1 MQDKT
6 LLYTGLS
13 YCPFLKGKEKR
24 FLAET
29 LEDLAALSRLSL
41 NDLSLLLKRPLKTKL
56 WKKGFIETAVQDG
69 LKIIGTYGIKTVSV
83 FDEAFPPQL
92 REIPDSPLMLFY
104 RGSLPDPERPSAA
117 MVGTRRP
124 TGEGIQAAL
133 NLSKQF
139 AENGVPVISGLA
151 YGIDTFSH
159 RGCLEGGGKTVAVL
173 ACGVESIYPRTNKRL
188 AAAILES
195 DGCIISEYPPGTE
208 PLQFRFPERNRIVS
222 GLSRSVIIVEAPEKS
237 GALITA
243 DFALEQGRDVFVCKA
258 VLNSP
263 QNAGGRRLNEEGA
276 RAVSGAEDVLNEW
289 QYLPAKRNLKNDLP
303 LFGS

>member
-13 YCPFLKGKEKR
+13 YCPFLKWKEKR

-29 LEDLAALSRLSL
+29 LENLAALSRLSL

-56 WKKGFIETAVQDG
+56 WKKGFIEKAVQDG

-104 RGSLPDPERPSAA
+104 RGSLLDPERPSAA

-124 TGEGIQAAL
+124 TGEGIQTAL

-276 RAVSGAEDVLNEW
+276 RAVSDAEDVLNEW
-289 QYLPAKRNLKNDLP
+289 
-303 LFGS
+303 

>member
-56 WKKGFIETAVQDG
+56 WKKGFIEKAVQDG
-69 LKIIGTYGIKTVSV
+69 LKIIGVYGIKTVSV

-289 QYLPAKRNLKNDLP
+289 QYLHAKRNLKNDLP

>member
-13 YCPFLKGKEKR
+13 YCPFLKWKEKR

-104 RGSLPDPERPSAA
+104 RG
-117 MVGTRRP
+117 
-124 TGEGIQAAL
+124 
-133 NLSKQF
+133 
-139 AENGVPVISGLA
+139 
-151 YGIDTFSH
+151 
-159 RGCLEGGGKTVAVL
+159 
-173 ACGVESIYPRTNKRL
+173 
-188 AAAILES
+188 
-195 DGCIISEYPPGTE
+195 
-208 PLQFRFPERNRIVS
+208 
-222 GLSRSVIIVEAPEKS
+222 
-237 GALITA
+237 
-243 DFALEQGRDVFVCKA
+243 
-258 VLNSP
+258 
-263 QNAGGRRLNEEGA
+263 
-276 RAVSGAEDVLNEW
+276 
-289 QYLPAKRNLKNDLP
+289 
-303 LFGS
+303 